1 MAWTIP
7 HDKKT
12 HPYNPL
18 PGGDSTIPLSGG
30 VRGGFPTNKFM
41 DTTPLHDTAG
51 SHLVK
56 QVPRAYVTDTVSS
69 VLSGLPG
76 KLYDSTDAVYI
87 VDDSGRLLGL
97 VRFPHLLAADAAS
110 KMSELMVQDLPMASP
125 DDDQEKV
132 AILAIKHD
140 IASIPVVDGQKKLL
154 GVVPPQTLFEILRR
168 EHIEDLNR
176 LVGIWK
182 ENNRALSAIEASPTR
197 RVRDR
202 LPWLLLGL
210 IGSMVAGSVVAWFEH
225 ILETHISVAFFI
237 PIIVYLADAIGT
249 QTEAVAVRGL
259 SLSHAPIKSLL
270 NGELR
275 TGLLIGLLLGILL
288 FPYVFL
294 TSGEIYLALAV
305 SLAVVIA
312 GGVATTI
319 GFLLPWFLSYMGK
332 DPAFGSGPVATI
344 IQDVLSLLIYF
355 LIVNVL
361 IM

>member
-1 MAWTIP
+1 
-7 HDKKT
+7 
-12 HPYNPL
+12 
-18 PGGDSTIPLSGG
+18 
-30 VRGGFPTNKFM
+30 M
-41 DTTPLHDTAG
+41 DTIPLHDTAG

-56 QVPRAYVTDTVSS
+56 QVPVASITDTVNS
-69 VLSGLPG
+69 VLSALPG
-76 KLYDSTDAVYI
+76 RFYDTIDAIYI
-87 VDDSGRLLGL
+87 VDDSRRLLGL
-97 VRFPHLLAADAAS
+97 VRFPHLLASDATL
-110 KMSELMVQDLPMASP
+110 KMNELMIPNLPMVNP
-125 DDDQEKV
+125 DDDQEQV
-132 AILAIKHD
+132 AILAIKYS
-140 IASIPVVDGQKKLL
+140 ITSIPVVDVQKRLL
-154 GVVPPQTLFEILRR
+154 GVVPPQALFEVLRR

-176 LVGIWK
+176 LVGILK
-182 ENNRALSAIEASPTR
+182 ENNRALIAIEASPTR

-210 IGSMVAGSVVAWFEH
+210 MGSMVAGSVVAGFERT
-225 ILETHISVAFFI
+225 IETHISVVFFM

-259 SLSHAPIKSLL
+259 SLSHTPIKNLL
-270 NGELR
+270 TGELR
-275 TGLLIGLLLGILL
+275 TGLLIGLSLGILI

-294 TSGEIYLALAV
+294 TSWDIRLACAV

-312 GGVATTI
+312 GGFATTI
-319 GFLLPWFLSYMGK
+319 GFLLPWLLSCIGK

>member
-1 MAWTIP
+1 M
-7 HDKKT
+7 
-12 HPYNPL
+12 N
-18 PGGDSTIPLSGG
+18 
-30 VRGGFPTNKFM
+30 
-41 DTTPLHDTAG
+41 TTPLHDTAG
-51 SHLVK
+51 SHLVT
-56 QVPRAYVTDTVSS
+56 QVPVASATDTVNYVLS
-69 VLSGLPG
+69 VLPG
-76 KLYDSTDAVYI
+76 RFYDTTDAIYI

-132 AILAIKHD
+132 AILAIKHN
-140 IASIPVVDGQKKLL
+140 ITSLPVVDGEKKLL

-176 LVGIWK
+176 FVGIWK

-225 ILETHISVAFFI
+225 ILETRISVAFFM

-259 SLSHAPIKSLL
+259 SLSHTPINNLL
-270 NGELR
+270 TGELR
-275 TGLLIGLLLGILL
+275 TGLLIGLFLGILI

-294 TSGEIYLALAV
+294 TSEDTHLALAV

-312 GGVATTI
+312 GGFATTI

-344 IQDVLSLLIYF
+344 IQDVLSLLVYF
-355 LIVNVL
+355 LVVNVL
-361 IM
+361 VM

>member
-1 MAWTIP
+1 
-7 HDKKT
+7 
-12 HPYNPL
+12 
-18 PGGDSTIPLSGG
+18 
-30 VRGGFPTNKFM
+30 M

-51 SHLVK
+51 SHLVT
-56 QVPRAYVTDTVSS
+56 QVPVASATDTVNS
-69 VLSGLPG
+69 VLSVLPG
-76 KLYDSTDAVYI
+76 RFYDTTDAIYI
-87 VDDSGRLLGL
+87 VDDSERLQGL
-97 VRFPHLLAADAAS
+97 VRLSQLLATDGAVT
-110 KMSELMVQDLPMASP
+110 MSELIVRDLPMVSP
-125 DDDQEKV
+125 DDDQEQV
-132 AILAIKHD
+132 AILAMKYD
-140 IASIPVVDGQKKLL
+140 ITSIPVVDVQKRLL
-154 GVVPPQTLFEILRR
+154 GVVPPQALFEILRR
-168 EHIEDLNR
+168 EHMEDLNR

-182 ENNRALSAIEASPTR
+182 ENNRALSAIEATPTR

-202 LPWLLLGL
+202 LPWLLIGL
-210 IGSMVAGSVVAWFEH
+210 LGSMVAGSVVAGFEH

-275 TGLLIGLLLGILL
+275 TELLIGLLLGILL

-294 TSGEIYLALAV
+294 TSGDTHLALAV

-312 GGVATTI
+312 GGFATTI

-344 IQDVLSLLIYF
+344 IQDVLSLLVYF
-355 LIVNVL
+355 LVVNVL

>member
-1 MAWTIP
+1 
-7 HDKKT
+7 
-12 HPYNPL
+12 
-18 PGGDSTIPLSGG
+18 
-30 VRGGFPTNKFM
+30 M

-51 SHLVK
+51 SHLVT
-56 QVPRAYVTDTVSS
+56 QVPRAYATDTVGS
-69 VLSGLPG
+69 VLSALPG
-76 KLYDSTDAVYI
+76 KFYDSTDAIYI
-87 VDDSGRLLGL
+87 VDDAEILLGL
-97 VRFPHLLAADAAS
+97 VRFSQLLAS
-110 KMSELMVQDLPMASP
+110 HGEVKMGELMIRNLPMVNP
-125 DDDQEKV
+125 DDDQEQV
-132 AILAIKHD
+132 AILAMKHD
-140 IASIPVVDGQKKLL
+140 ITSIPVIDTQKKLL
-154 GVVPPQTLFEILRR
+154 GVVPPQALFEILRR

-210 IGSMVAGSVVAWFEH
+210 MGSMGAGSVVAGFERT
-225 ILETHISVAFFI
+225 IETHISVVFFM

-259 SLSHAPIKSLL
+259 SLSHTPIKNLL
-270 NGELR
+270 TGELR
-275 TGLLIGLLLGILL
+275 TGLLIGLSLGILI

-294 TSGEIYLALAV
+294 TSWDIRLACAV

-312 GGVATTI
+312 GGFATTI
-319 GFLLPWFLSYMGK
+319 GFLLPWLLSCIGK